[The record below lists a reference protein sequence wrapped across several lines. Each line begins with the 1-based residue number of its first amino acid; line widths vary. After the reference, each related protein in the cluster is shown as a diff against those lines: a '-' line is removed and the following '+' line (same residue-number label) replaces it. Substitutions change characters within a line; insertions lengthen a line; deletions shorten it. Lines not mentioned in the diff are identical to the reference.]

1 MTDPAKN
8 QMLYINSAY
17 ETIWGRTFES
27 LYASLQNWFEA
38 IHPDAER
45 RQLEMQLR
53 QAQKM
58 ETIGQL
64 AGGVAHDFN
73 NLLAV
78 IFGHCEMLAMKLPL
92 DSPGRDSV
100 DQIGRAAERAA
111 TLTRQLLAFSR
122 QQVLEPQVLDLN
134 LLVADMEKMLQRL
147 IGENVRLITILQPGL
162 NRVLADAG
170 QIDQIIMNLA
180 VNGRDAMPQG
190 GSLTLQTRDLELD
203 AAHAKAESGLRPGRY
218 VLLSVSDTGCG
229 MTPEVQARIFEPFF
243 TTKGVGQG
251 TGLGLS
257 VVPGIVQQS
266 GGHIVVHSL
275 PGIGTTFKIYL
286 PAVGELATR
295 PLQSAP
301 VKPVRGSET
310 ILLVEDEVPVRK
322 ITTLLLESLGY
333 QVQVATS
340 GEEALRL
347 AQGNREKLDLLMTD
361 VVMPGMSGRELAEVL
376 RARDAGLKVL
386 FQSGHSG
393 ATLVCHGVVDTE
405 VAFLQKPFTL
415 DALSRKLREVLDQ
428 R

>member
-1 MTDPAKN
+1 MTDTAKN

-58 ETIGQL
+58 EAIGRL
-64 AGGVAHDFN
+64 AGGVADDFN
-73 NLLAV
+73 NLLSV
-78 IFGHCEMLAMKLPL
+78 IFGHSEMLAMKLPQ

-111 TLTRQLLAFSR
+111 ALTRRLLAFSR
-122 QQVLEPQVLDLN
+122 QQVLEPQLLDLN

-162 NRVLADAG
+162 NWVLADPG

-180 VNGRDAMPQG
+180 VNGRDAMPKG
-190 GSLTLQTRDLELD
+190 GRLTLQTRDLELD
-203 AAHAKAESGLRPGRY
+203 AKTQSGQPPGRY
-218 VLLSVSDTGCG
+218 VLLAVTDTGCG
-229 MTPEVQARIFEPFF
+229 MTPKVQARIFEPFF

-251 TGLGLS
+251 TGLGLAM
-257 VVPGIVQQS
+257 VPGIVQQS

-275 PGIGTTFKIYL
+275 PGIGPTFKIYL
-286 PAVGELATR
+286 PAVGELAKQ
-295 PLQSAP
+295 PLQSP
-301 VKPVRGSET
+301 PLKPVRSSKT
-310 ILLVEDEVPVRK
+310 ILLVEDEAPVRE
-322 ITTLLLESLGY
+322 ITALLLVSLGY
-333 QVQVATS
+333 QVKEASS

-347 AQGNREKLDLLMTD
+347 AQGNREKIDLLMI
-361 VVMPGMSGRELAEVL
+361 A
-376 RARDAGLKVL
+376 
-386 FQSGHSG
+386 
-393 ATLVCHGVVDTE
+393 
-405 VAFLQKPFTL
+405 
-415 DALSRKLREVLDQ
+415 
-428 R
+428 

>member
-1 MTDPAKN
+1 M
-8 QMLYINSAY
+8 
-17 ETIWGRTFES
+17 
-27 LYASLQNWFEA
+27 EA
-38 IHPDAER
+38 
-45 RQLEMQLR
+45 
-53 QAQKM
+53 
-58 ETIGQL
+58 IGQL

-73 NLLAV
+73 NLLSV
-78 IFGHCEMLAMKLPL
+78 ILGHSEMLAMRLPAN
-92 DSPGRDSV
+92 SPGRDSV
-100 DQIGRAAERAA
+100 DEIGRAAERAA
-111 TLTRQLLAFSR
+111 ALTRRLLAFSCQR
-122 QQVLEPQVLDLN
+122 VLEPQVLDLN
-134 LLVADMEKMLQRL
+134 LLVADMEKMLRRL

-162 NRVLADAG
+162 NRVLADPG

-180 VNGRDAMPQG
+180 VNGRDAMPKG
-190 GSLTLQTRDLELD
+190 GRLTLQTRDLELD
-203 AAHAKAESGLRPGRY
+203 AKTQSGLRPGRY
-218 VLLSVSDTGCG
+218 VLLAVTDTGCG

-251 TGLGLS
+251 TGLGLAMVS
-257 VVPGIVQQS
+257 GIVQQN

-286 PAVGELATR
+286 PAVGELAKQ
-295 PLQSAP
+295 PLQSRAP
-301 VKPVRGSET
+301 VKPVRSSET

-322 ITTLLLESLGY
+322 ITALLLESLGY

-386 FQSGHSG
+386 FLSGHSG
-393 ATLVCHGVVDTE
+393 DTLVRHGVVHTE

-415 DALSRKLREVLDQ
+415 DALSRKA
-428 R
+428 